1 MATPVGLIGI
11 GLLGTA
17 LARRLIDSG
26 FGVIGFDVA
35 AERREALRQM
45 GGEPAASIA
54 EVARQCE
61 QVLIAVLTMDQV
73 EEVVDGLLAAGT
85 ARLALCASTG
95 EPDRIEALSARAAA
109 RGLVLLDTP
118 VSGSSGQVLAG
129 DGFGLIAGDQD
140 AVREADAILAALYPR
155 RRFTGKAG
163 SATKTKLAINHILG
177 LNRVALAEG
186 LVFAERLGLELGD
199 FLDTARQSAAYSQVM
214 DVKGDKMVGGDF
226 TPAGKVVQHL
236 KDMKIVLAEAK
247 RRGQEL
253 PFATVLAEVLEAC
266 LRHGEGERDNAI
278 TIAEIRRRRS

>member
-1 MATPVGLIGI
+1 
-11 GLLGTA
+11 
-17 LARRLIDSG
+17 
-26 FGVIGFDVA
+26 
-35 AERREALRQM
+35 M

-54 EVARQCE
+54 EVARRCP

-73 EEVVDGLLAAGT
+73 EEVVDGLLAAGGQGP
-85 ARLALCASTG
+85 RLALCASTG
-95 EPDRIEALSARAAA
+95 EPDRIEALCARAAA
-109 RGLVLLDTP
+109 RGLSLLDTP

-140 AVREADAILAALYPR
+140 AVHEADAILAALYPR

-186 LVFAERLGLELGD
+186 LVFAERLGLDLGD
-199 FLDTARQSAAYSQVM
+199 FLATARQSAAYSQIM
-214 DVKGDKMVGGDF
+214 DVKGDKMVAGDF

-247 RRGQEL
+247 KRGQEL
-253 PFATVLAEVLEAC
+253 PFASVLIEVLEAC
-266 LRHGEGERDNAI
+266 VRGGDGDADNTI
-278 TIAEIRRRRS
+278 TIEEIRRRKS